1 MCVGVGHFENSSC
14 KDYLR
19 QSPLRS
25 SSILNPRNDMARGY
39 RKTLGD
45 WGEQVASTY
54 LETQGYEIVA
64 RNYHSR
70 HGELDLIA
78 TKNNKSLYFI
88 EVKTRSNHAYGL
100 GEEAINAKKLQ
111 AMFAS
116 IESYLESLGSEA
128 PTEWQ
133 IDIIIVEGRKGDP
146 TPTILHYEN
155 IGEETL

>member
-1 MCVGVGHFENSSC
+1 MT
-14 KDYLR
+14 
-19 QSPLRS
+19 
-25 SSILNPRNDMARGY
+25 RGY

-54 LETQGYEIVA
+54 LELQGYEILA

-78 TKNNKSLYFI
+78 TKNKGLHFI

-111 AMFAS
+111 AMLAS

-128 PTEWQ
+128 PKEWQ

-146 TPTILHYEN
+146 APMILHYEN
-155 IGEETL
+155 IGEEAL

>member
-1 MCVGVGHFENSSC
+1 MHVGVGHIENSFF
-14 KDYLR
+14 KDYLGR
-19 QSPLRS
+19 SAIRS
-25 SSILNPRNDMARGY
+25 SSILNPRNYMERGY
-39 RKTLGD
+39 RKKLGD
-45 WGEQVASTY
+45 WGEQIASNY
-54 LETQGYEIVA
+54 LETQGYEILA
-64 RNYHSR
+64 RNFHTH

-78 TKNNKSLYFI
+78 TKNKSLCFI
-88 EVKTRSNHAYGL
+88 EVKTRSNHAYGF

-146 TPTILHYEN
+146 APTILHYEN

>member
-1 MCVGVGHFENSSC
+1 MT
-14 KDYLR
+14 
-19 QSPLRS
+19 
-25 SSILNPRNDMARGY
+25 RGY

-54 LETQGYEIVA
+54 LESQGYEILA

-78 TKNNKSLYFI
+78 TKNKGLHFI

-100 GEEAINAKKLQ
+100 GEEAINSKKLQ
-111 AMFAS
+111 AMLAS
-116 IESYLESLGSEA
+116 IESYLESLGSEV

-133 IDIIIVEGRKGDP
+133 IDIIIVEGRKGNP
-146 TPTILHYEN
+146 APTILHYEN
-155 IGEETL
+155 IGEEAL

>member
-1 MCVGVGHFENSSC
+1 MT
-14 KDYLR
+14 
-19 QSPLRS
+19 
-25 SSILNPRNDMARGY
+25 RGY

-54 LETQGYEIVA
+54 LELQGYEILA

-70 HGELDLIA
+70 HGELDLSA
-78 TKNNKSLYFI
+78 TKNKGLHFI

-111 AMFAS
+111 AMLAS
-116 IESYLESLGSEA
+116 IESYLESLGSAA

-146 TPTILHYEN
+146 APTILHYEN
-155 IGEETL
+155 IGEEAL

>member
-54 LETQGYEIVA
+54 LETQGYEILA

-78 TKNNKSLYFI
+78 TKNKKRLYLI

-100 GEEAINAKKLQ
+100 
-111 AMFAS
+111 
-116 IESYLESLGSEA
+116 
-128 PTEWQ
+128 
-133 IDIIIVEGRKGDP
+133 
-146 TPTILHYEN
+146 
-155 IGEETL
+155 

>member
-1 MCVGVGHFENSSC
+1 MT
-14 KDYLR
+14 
-19 QSPLRS
+19 
-25 SSILNPRNDMARGY
+25 RGY

-54 LETQGYEIVA
+54 LELQCYEILA

-78 TKNNKSLYFI
+78 TKNKGFYFI

-111 AMFAS
+111 AMLAS
-116 IESYLESLGSEA
+116 IESYLESLGSAA

-146 TPTILHYEN
+146 APTILHYEN
-155 IGEETL
+155 IGEEAL

>member
-1 MCVGVGHFENSSC
+1 
-14 KDYLR
+14 
-19 QSPLRS
+19 
-25 SSILNPRNDMARGY
+25 MARGY

-45 WGEQVASTY
+45 WGEQVGSTY
-54 LETQGYEIVA
+54 LESQGYEILA
-64 RNYHSR
+64 RNYHTR

-78 TKNNKSLYFI
+78 TKNKSLCFI

-100 GEEAINAKKLQ
+100 GEEAINSKKLQ
-111 AMFAS
+111 AMLAS

-133 IDIIIVEGRKGDP
+133 IDIIIVEGRKGDL

-155 IGEETL
+155 IGEEAL